1 MAKGKHYYIR
11 KLHRYLGLILGV
23 QFLFWTLGGLYFSWN
38 NIDEVHGDQ
47 LRKEKRFLPANL
59 NLVSPQV
66 ALQELKK
73 TATVDSIKAIQL
85 IEILGVPTYQMSYFT
100 KTEDV
105 KKGLGLSGA
114 HGGGHAGGGSKT
126 RLANAETGQLRSA
139 LGKDEAVQLAQYNVV
154 EPALVGK
161 VEYLT
166 EVGSH
171 HEYRE
176 KPLPAWAITFKQ
188 PSCTVYISAE
198 YGTFQAI
205 RHNQWRVFDFLW
217 MLHTMDFQGRDN
229 FGNLLLKV
237 FSVLGLVTVLS
248 GFALYFVSSP
258 TFRKKRRTG
267 S

>member
-23 QFLFWTLGGLYFSWN
+23 SFCSGPWGLYFSWN

-105 KKGLGLSGA
+105 KKA
-114 HGGGHAGGGSKT
+114 
-126 RLANAETGQLRSA
+126 
-139 LGKDEAVQLAQYNVV
+139 
-154 EPALVGK
+154 
-161 VEYLT
+161 
-166 EVGSH
+166 
-171 HEYRE
+171 
-176 KPLPAWAITFKQ
+176 
-188 PSCTVYISAE
+188 
-198 YGTFQAI
+198 
-205 RHNQWRVFDFLW
+205 
-217 MLHTMDFQGRDN
+217 
-229 FGNLLLKV
+229 
-237 FSVLGLVTVLS
+237 
-248 GFALYFVSSP
+248 
-258 TFRKKRRTG
+258 
-267 S
+267 